1 MRSESKTLKHSL
13 KHWGIWLFILIVLNF
28 GVIFWVVADGLG
40 GLFDRSKIEETQ
52 EGSGDETDTSTESE
66 FVRYP
71 EGAIKIDSYEQK
83 MTYFRNWCLYFLFI
97 PEQLGDQCTVSVKL
111 PELNGEN
118 GGWLE
123 YLGSVGKKDW
133 LPAFYFGKGDELYY
147 SDYQTLTWEEEVL
160 FKDQKT
166 LYLDNVRSNSGSFS
180 IRKTDEITDEFENNY
195 LMISGELEQEIYEP
209 NMVALKDWR
218 WGGLMELVGFLHMN
232 RTGQCFDELKGDI
245 YVTDYSEN
253 ECWISI
259 EGLEPVKFK
268 VPSTN
273 RTLRLTELPA
283 MIENAEFNS
292 AEKEKVKA
300 HLSFDLKVE
309 SLNEVETEE
318 STAQEDET
326 EATEWIPVIRYPEGS
341 IMIDSDEQK
350 MMYFRNWYLSYLNV
364 PGRLGDSCYI
374 SVKVP
379 QLEGKY
385 GKRSASV
392 YLYYQK
398 EDKYYYSTEELIWD
412 EGVSLDLEHR
422 TVYLHDVKHSPTPYD
437 FKQIDLIPENNDGQT
452 TDYLQISGNLSQ
464 EIYPAGQEVF
474 KSRLWANVLEA
485 VGFWHGKQ
493 TGELFGNIKGEVYVM
508 NAETGECWICLEGI
522 EPIKVLHT
530 NTSWYRMKEAY
541 TPIEGVSFTDEE
553 KSRALAR
560 LSFDLK
566 VEALKEK

>member
-52 EGSGDETDTSTESE
+52 EGSGDETDTSTESSSAT
-66 FVRYP
+66 
-71 EGAIKIDSYEQK
+71 EG
-83 MTYFRNWCLYFLFI
+83 
-97 PEQLGDQCTVSVKL
+97 
-111 PELNGEN
+111 
-118 GGWLE
+118 
-123 YLGSVGKKDW
+123 
-133 LPAFYFGKGDELYY
+133 
-147 SDYQTLTWEEEVL
+147 
-160 FKDQKT
+160 
-166 LYLDNVRSNSGSFS
+166 
-180 IRKTDEITDEFENNY
+180 
-195 LMISGELEQEIYEP
+195 
-209 NMVALKDWR
+209 
-218 WGGLMELVGFLHMN
+218 
-232 RTGQCFDELKGDI
+232 
-245 YVTDYSEN
+245 
-253 ECWISI
+253 
-259 EGLEPVKFK
+259 
-268 VPSTN
+268 
-273 RTLRLTELPA
+273 
-283 MIENAEFNS
+283 
-292 AEKEKVKA
+292 
-300 HLSFDLKVE
+300 
-309 SLNEVETEE
+309 
-318 STAQEDET
+318 ET
-326 EATEWIPVIRYPEGS
+326 EATEFTEWIPVIRYPEGS

-474 KSRLWANVLEA
+474 KSRLWATVLEA